1 MSLNL
6 VFDVNETLLD
16 TAALDPL
23 FEHLFGQ
30 SDARKEWFLTMEE
43 CWLTDTIVDRFQ
55 PFSEQAGA
63 ALKMVGQR
71 RGIEVQDK
79 DCNELTGEMIRLPPH
94 QDVHE
99 TLELLK
105 SDGARLTALTN
116 GSFKS
121 VQQQLQSASLS
132 GYFDE
137 VIAADQIQRYKPA
150 AKPYL
155 TAAEH
160 AGVPTGQLWMI
171 AAHAWDITGAASAGC
186 RTAFVK
192 RPGKV
197 PNPIGPTPDLIGSDL
212 REIREKLLAQAR

>member
-1 MSLNL
+1 MALNL

-16 TAALDPL
+16 TEALAPV
-23 FEHLFGQ
+23 FERLFGQ
-30 SDARKEWFLTMEE
+30 ADVRKEWFLTLEE

-55 PFSEQAGA
+55 PFGGLAGA
-63 ALKMVGQR
+63 ALEMVGQR
-71 RGIEVQDK
+71 RGVKVRSE
-79 DCNELTGEMIRLPPH
+79 DCDELTGEISRLPAH
-94 QDVHE
+94 EDVHE
-99 TLELLK
+99 VLKLFK

-116 GSFKS
+116 GSLNA
-121 VQQQLQSASLS
+121 VQQQLQSAALTD
-132 GYFDE
+132 YFDD

-160 AGVPTGQLWMI
+160 AGVPTGDLWMI
-171 AAHAWDITGAASAGC
+171 AAHAWDITGAANAGC

-197 PNPIGPTPDLIGSDL
+197 PNPAGPTPDVIGSDL
-212 REIREKLLAQAR
+212 REIREKILSQS